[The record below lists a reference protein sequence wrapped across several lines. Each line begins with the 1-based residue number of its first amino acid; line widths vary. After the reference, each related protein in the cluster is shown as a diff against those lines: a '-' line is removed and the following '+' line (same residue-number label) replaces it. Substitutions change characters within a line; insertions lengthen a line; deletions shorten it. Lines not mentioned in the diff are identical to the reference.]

1 MVQFWMKWCCSS
13 DIESNDVLRC
23 SPEISRIITPIYG
36 TCFRFQPLDFCPP
49 FLGQWLMCA
58 GPRLTL
64 LPLSSSRGTGLISEE
79 ILGCSNGF
87 IFSHESNRN
96 WTSTE
101 LGICHNIFGSAE
113 QIPRIGKLE
122 DRVTMEAKTFAG
134 TLALWRGVLRCKW
147 LKRPL
152 GRL

>member
-1 MVQFWMKWCCSS
+1 MKWCWSS
-13 DIESNDVLRC
+13 DIESNDVERS
-23 SPEISRIITPIYG
+23 SPEQLPQFMACAFVFNRWI
-36 TCFRFQPLDFCPP
+36 FAPP
-49 FLGQWLMCA
+49 FWDNDWCVLGPDWHYFHLARAEVLASLVKRFLDVPMV
-58 GPRLTL
+58 
-64 LPLSSSRGTGLISEE
+64 
-79 ILGCSNGF
+79 F

-122 DRVTMEAKTFAG
+122 DRVAMEAKTFAG

-152 GRL
+152 GRF